1 VAITPFQEEGGQDGL
16 GADDD
21 DALVAEDEAD
31 GLDDEAHR
39 PKEKSKICASVAQAG
54 PRRRRWVKTARRQ
67 FSGQTTGRSFGREP
81 FRRVRESVRDGR
93 QRAPAAGHALAL
105 GRVVN
110 DWIWR
115 PRQDSNLRTR
125 LRRPMLYPLSY
136 EGGLRQVSRASR

>member
-67 FSGQTTGRSFGREP
+67 FSGPNNRSIFRPGAVPSCSGICSRWARRGRGVEIAD
-81 FRRVRESVRDGR
+81 ESHDNGPVAAVDLDLNSSATDMVSPACRAASLC
-93 QRAPAAGHALAL
+93 APA
-105 GRVVN
+105 
-110 DWIWR
+110 
-115 PRQDSNLRTR
+115 
-125 LRRPMLYPLSY
+125 
-136 EGGLRQVSRASR
+136 